1 MYKPI
6 ARPSCIKMPRYVLA
20 IDPGPTQ
27 SGVTLIE
34 TTTFK
39 PVKALKTDNFSVI
52 AFLKEAP
59 EEQFD
64 CQVVIEMVGHYGS
77 GMPAGA
83 EVFETCIWIGRFTQ
97 QFLLIGLPV
106 YRLKRQAVKL
116 NLCRDSRAKDGNISQ
131 ALIDRFAP
139 GQRNR
144 GKGTKK
150 EPGWFY
156 GFKADIWQSYALG
169 VSSIDL
175 GNEKLE
181 EVNL

>member
-1 MYKPI
+1 M
-6 ARPSCIKMPRYVLA
+6 KMPRYVLA

-39 PVKALKTDNFSVI
+39 PVRAEKTDNFSVMSFFSRI
-52 AFLKEAP
+52 P
-59 EEQFD
+59 QEQLLDSFN

-169 VSSIDL
+169 VSAIDL

-181 EVNL
+181 LEEAVL